1 MIKVIVGYMVK
12 QGEDIQPIL
21 SKLMSQKTQYPGFL
35 GTEILQSHKNGSI
48 VIEISTWDN
57 DTAWIE
63 WEKSTITQ
71 GLLRHAEELLVDQ
84 PIVSIWRI
92 LPARR

>member
-1 MIKVIVGYMVK
+1 MIKVIVGYKVK
-12 QGEDIQPIL
+12 KGEDIQPIL
-21 SKLMSQKTQYPGFL
+21 SKLRSHKTQYPGFI
-35 GTEILQSHKNGSI
+35 GAEILQSIKQSSLI
-48 VIEISTWDN
+48 LEISTWDS
-57 DTAWIE
+57 DVAWIE

-92 LPARR
+92 LPTRR